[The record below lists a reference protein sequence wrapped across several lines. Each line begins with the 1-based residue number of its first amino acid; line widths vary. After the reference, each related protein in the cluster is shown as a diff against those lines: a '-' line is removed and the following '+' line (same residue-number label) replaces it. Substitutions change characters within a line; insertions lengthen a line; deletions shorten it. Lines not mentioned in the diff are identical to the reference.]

1 MTKHS
6 KYYYDYTRNMPYE
19 KIVWTNGCFDI
30 LHTGHIELFKFAK
43 QQGTKLYVGI
53 DSDKKV
59 KQDKGQNRPFNTLSD
74 RINLLLAIKYIDK
87 VIPFNSTEELKTS
100 IKNISPDVMV
110 IGGDWKGKTVVGEQ
124 YTKELKFFDR
134 IPGYSTTKILEQKN
148 YVS

>member
-6 KYYYDYTRNMPYE
+6 KYYYDFTRNMPYE

-30 LHTGHIELFKFAK
+30 LHIGHIELFKYAK

-53 DSDKKV
+53 DSDEKV
-59 KQDKGQNRPFNTLSD
+59 KEDKGPNRPFNTLDD
-74 RINLLLAIKYIDK
+74 RVNMLEAIKYIDK
-87 VIPFNSTEELKTS
+87 VFVFDNRDHLEWLIETT
-100 IKNISPDVMV
+100 SPDVMV

-134 IPGYSTTKILEQKN
+134 IPGYSTTNILEQKQL
-148 YVS
+148 

>member
-30 LHTGHIELFKFAK
+30 LHIGHIELFKFAK

-59 KQDKGQNRPFNTLSD
+59 NQDKGQNRPFNTLSD
-74 RINLLLAIKYIDK
+74 RINLLLVIKYIDK
-87 VIPFNSTEELKTS
+87 VIPFDSTEELKTS
-100 IKNISPDVMV
+100 IKNVSPDVMV
-110 IGGDWKGKTVVGEQ
+110 IGGDWKNKTVIGEQ
-124 YTKELKFFDR
+124 YAKELKFFDR
-134 IPGYSTTKILEQKN
+134 IPGYSTTKILEQKS

>member
-1 MTKHS
+1 M
-6 KYYYDYTRNMPYE
+6 E

-30 LHTGHIELFKFAK
+30 LHIGHIELFKFAK

-53 DSDKKV
+53 DSDEKV
-59 KQDKGQNRPFNTLSD
+59 KADKGQDRPFNTLLD

-87 VIPFNSTEELKTS
+87 VIPFDSTKELEIA
-100 IKNISPDVMV
+100 IKNISPNVMV

-134 IPGYSTTKILEQKN
+134 IPGYSTTNILEQKQL
-148 YVS
+148 

>member
-1 MTKHS
+1 
-6 KYYYDYTRNMPYE
+6 MPYE
-19 KIVWTNGCFDI
+19 KIVWTNGCFDV
-30 LHTGHIELFKFAK
+30 LHIGHIELFKFAK

-53 DSDKKV
+53 DSDKKI

-87 VIPFNSTEELKTS
+87 VIPFDSTEELETS
-100 IKNISPDVMV
+100 IKNVSPDVMV

-124 YTKELKFFDR
+124 HTKELKFFDR